1 MTTAPASSTPL
12 IIRKRHARLDQLP
25 LRSGVTLHDV
35 NLGYETYG
43 QLNEAA
49 DNAVLVCHH
58 FSGHS
63 HAAGRYA
70 PHDPEVGWWD
80 AIIGP
85 GKAIDTDR
93 YFVIATD
100 ALGCVRI
107 DAPHGQTT
115 GPASLDPRTGKP
127 YGPDFPALDVRDTV
141 LAQRLLLDQLGISRL
156 AAVAGPSYGG
166 MQALCWAASFPS
178 LVERCIVAIGL
189 AEFRAREMALYHAME
204 QAIRLDPRFAS
215 GRYARENPPIDGLS
229 LAIQLMMVASSGAED
244 LHARFGRD
252 RAPTGS
258 GHEWAIET
266 WLETEAPRRA
276 RVADANAWIAML
288 RTNLRWDL
296 TLGQT
301 GLETLLARVNAR
313 FLLLPG
319 AGDQLVHGPSYHDP
333 LVAALEAAGAPYAV
347 HALSASAG
355 HLAGLTAIHEA
366 AEAIRACLDAPAPL

>member
-1 MTTAPASSTPL
+1 MTPATALSTLP

-25 LRSGVTLHDV
+25 LRSGVTLRDV
-35 NLGYETYG
+35 TLGYETYG
-43 QLNEAA
+43 QLNEAG
-49 DNAVLVCHH
+49 DNAVLICHH

-63 HAAGRYA
+63 HAAGRYEGPDA
-70 PHDPEVGWWD
+70 ELGWWD
-80 AIIGP
+80 ALIGP

-93 YFVIATD
+93 YFVIAAD

-115 GPASLDPRTGKP
+115 GPASLDPATGRP

-141 LAQRLLLDQLGISRL
+141 LAQRLLLDQMGVSRL

-166 MQALCWAASFPS
+166 MQALCWATAFPS

-204 QAIRLDPRFAS
+204 QAIRLDPRFEG
-215 GRYARENPPIDGLS
+215 GRYDPANPPLDGLAV
-229 LAIQLMMVASSGAED
+229 AIQLMLFASSGPED
-244 LHARFGRD
+244 LHARFGRE
-252 RAPTGS
+252 RAPVGS
-258 GHEWAIET
+258 GHEWAVET
-266 WLETEAPRRA
+266 WLDTEARRRA
-276 RVADANAWIAML
+276 RVVDANAWIAML

-301 GLETLLARVNAR
+301 SLEKALSRVSAR

-333 LVAALEAAGAPYAV
+333 LVASLEAAKARYTV
-347 HALSASAG
+347 HALSPNAG
-355 HLAGLTAIHEA
+355 HLAGLSAITEA
-366 AEAIRACLDAPAPL
+366 ADAIRACLDAPPQA